1 MAPKKAKTELSSV
14 AMDKDR
20 YLTLLGKLL
29 GESESLQNDPP
40 NGLIPREDN
49 ASQHVLEV
57 LKPYTEE
64 NGGPLKLERVAFTPG
79 RSNVIIVYPG
89 QGPESIAF
97 VGSHMDLVPANPE
110 TWKRDPF
117 KMTIEGDE
125 IHGRGA
131 TDCLGHVAM
140 VTELMLELAIKKPK
154 LQRTVTAVFIANEEN
169 QSVKDIGVD
178 RLMATGKMDHLKNGP
193 VIWVDCS
200 DSQPCIGTASS
211 IVWFLKANGKLFH
224 SGLPHKG
231 VNAIELAN
239 AAVRELQDRFYKEFP
254 TSVKERDVYKFTSCS
269 TMKPTQVK
277 CAVGALNQLPPWCE
291 IHGDVRLTPFYE
303 AEACKAKLTEWVA
316 ELNANLD
323 GLLSSPGPVAKY
335 EIEGFKG
342 SLELTFGES
351 HLDGIACSTDSPGY
365 HALCAATAAVLGEAK
380 PYSICG
386 SLPLVRD
393 LQRKGFDLQM
403 TGYGLMKTYH
413 ADNEY
418 CLLSDM
424 QNGFKILLGVIGE
437 MEGK

>member
-131 TDCLGHVAM
+131 TDCL
-140 VTELMLELAIKKPK
+140 
-154 LQRTVTAVFIANEEN
+154 
-169 QSVKDIGVD
+169 
-178 RLMATGKMDHLKNGP
+178 AT
-193 VIWVDCS
+193 WR
-200 DSQPCIGTASS
+200 
-211 IVWFLKANGKLFH
+211 W
-224 SGLPHKG
+224 
-231 VNAIELAN
+231 
-239 AAVRELQDRFYKEFP
+239 
-254 TSVKERDVYKFTSCS
+254 
-269 TMKPTQVK
+269 
-277 CAVGALNQLPPWCE
+277 
-291 IHGDVRLTPFYE
+291 
-303 AEACKAKLTEWVA
+303 
-316 ELNANLD
+316 
-323 GLLSSPGPVAKY
+323 
-335 EIEGFKG
+335 
-342 SLELTFGES
+342 
-351 HLDGIACSTDSPGY
+351 
-365 HALCAATAAVLGEAK
+365 
-380 PYSICG
+380 
-386 SLPLVRD
+386 
-393 LQRKGFDLQM
+393 
-403 TGYGLMKTYH
+403 
-413 ADNEY
+413 
-418 CLLSDM
+418 
-424 QNGFKILLGVIGE
+424 
-437 MEGK
+437 